1 MERVGFKMK
10 LFPGVEAEYRKRHDE
25 IWPELSALLAARGI
39 RDYTIFLDPETHILF
54 ASFKKATNA
63 RLDDLASE
71 PVMRRWW
78 YHMADLMETEPD
90 RAPVQRP
97 LTEVFHMD

>member
-10 LFPGVEAEYRKRHDE
+10 LYPGAEAEYRRRHDE
-25 IWPELSALLAARGI
+25 IWPELAEMLAARGI

-54 ASFKKATNA
+54 ATFRKTPAA
-63 RLDDLASE
+63 RLDDLADQ

-78 YHMADLMETEPD
+78 THMADLMETEPGD
-90 RAPVQRP
+90 APVQRP
-97 LTEVFHMD
+97 LTQVFHMD